1 MPMLM
6 IKCKTC
12 GEVFAGVYLPEEIS
26 SEAKQTLVQSS
37 KSHTCSRGHENEYS
51 ESDFMDW
58 S

>member
-12 GEVFAGVYLPEEIS
+12 GEVFAGVYLPEES
-26 SEAKQTLVQSS
+26 NSEAKQTLVQGS

-51 ESDFMDW
+51 EPDFMDW